1 MKKRASIPAS
11 ENVTLMVYPPRQS
24 LLNLLLKTSRADVI
38 LSARDAKLREVFGA
52 VPFHSW
58 IAGGMLRIMPVW
70 FTVR

>member
-1 MKKRASIPAS
+1 
-11 ENVTLMVYPPRQS
+11 MVYPPRES
-24 LLNLLLKTSRADVI
+24 LLNILLKKSQADVI

-58 IAGGMLRIMPVW
+58 IAGGMLRVMPVW